1 MWPLADSRNDI
12 NRRDNGIASGT
23 IPTLSPG
30 VCKVHAHAVFFPQ
43 KVDVRNAFSLAH
55 DLGCCRAVPSARYLP
70 PLGPFLELW
79 FNYKG
84 EETDKEVIRAET
96 RHNTGVQVHVFSL
109 NGGKNKRMSQQ
120 TGLNVS
126 SVK

>member
-1 MWPLADSRNDI
+1 MWPLADGRNDV
-12 NRRDNGIASGT
+12 NRRDDGIASGT

-43 KVDVRNAFSLAH
+43 KVDARNAFGLAH
-55 DLGCCRAVPSARYLP
+55 DLGCCRAVPSARHLP

-79 FNYKG
+79 FNYKRG
-84 EETDKEVIRAET
+84 RDGQGIYSCGNQTQHWSTNT
-96 RHNTGVQVHVFSL
+96 RVFPERWQKQAHV
-109 NGGKNKRMSQQ
+109 R
-120 TGLNVS
+120 